1 MPPSPLPQAD
11 PTSTT
16 APFSA
21 PVRAIMTFGPTL
33 AFVLVVAAVYVF
45 RGARAAWF
53 LAAMA
58 AGCFVGGGKLVIF
71 AGAAETAPLGV
82 WSLAAL
88 VIYGDVAAALF
99 MLANMHHLDRVRWVG
114 PRLAGAHE
122 AARGVLRANA
132 WMRKLMWSGVALFVA
147 VPFQGTGAVMG
158 AVLGRVLGLT
168 AGSIFT
174 SITAGTV
181 GSAVLLAL
189 LGRLW
194 QRRITW
200 LVENP
205 VIGVVVVVVCLAVTV
220 WLGKWFMT
228 RGGGSDRPPPVAT

>member
-1 MPPSPLPQAD
+1 
-11 PTSTT
+11 
-16 APFSA
+16 
-21 PVRAIMTFGPTL
+21 MTFGPTIL
-33 AFVLVVAAVYVF
+33 FVAVVAVVYALL
-45 RGARAAWF
+45 GTRAAWF
-53 LAAMA
+53 LGAMA
-58 AGCFVGGGKLVIF
+58 AGCFIGGGKLVIF

-82 WSLAAL
+82 WPLAGL

-122 AARGVLRANA
+122 AARGVLRANP
-132 WMRKLMWSGVALFVA
+132 WMRRLMWLGVAIFVA

-158 AVLGRVLGLT
+158 AILGRVLGLGNT
-168 AGSIFT
+168 GIFT
-174 SITAGTV
+174 SISAGTT

-194 QRRITW
+194 RRRITW

-205 VIGVVVVVVCLAVTV
+205 VIGVVVVTLCLVATV

-228 RGGGSDRPPPVAT
+228 RGGGGGRPPSGTA